1 MKEHE
6 EIVTLTMYEIHI
18 PSYFD
23 FKAGSITGAAVN
35 TASPAKTA
43 YVFMTQSILSNHK
56 DIVHI
61 FPVATIDAKCLHDFL
76 RMLVVKLE
84 HTGFEVIAVISDNSI
99 NMSFSRPPNLKI
111 VYQHPADQSR
121 PLFFVVDPVH
131 LLKCVRNNWL
141 NQRNVGRCM
150 YFPDPKSTDPKPK
163 ILTASFST
171 LCELHDFEQNELL
184 KMLRHCN

>member
-84 HTGFEVIAVISDNSI
+84 HTGFKVIAVISDNNSI
-99 NMSFSRPPNLKI
+99 NRKTMSLFSSAPRLKI

-131 LLKCVRNNWL
+131 LLKHVRNNWL
-141 NQRNVGRCM
+141 N
-150 YFPDPKSTDPKPK
+150 
-163 ILTASFST
+163 
-171 LCELHDFEQNELL
+171 
-184 KMLRHCN
+184 